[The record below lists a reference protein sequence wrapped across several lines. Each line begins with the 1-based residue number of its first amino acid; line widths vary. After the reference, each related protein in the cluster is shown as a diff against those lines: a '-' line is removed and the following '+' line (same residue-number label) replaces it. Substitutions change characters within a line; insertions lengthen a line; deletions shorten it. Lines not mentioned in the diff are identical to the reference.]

1 MKIKNFTAIFAGVA
15 CLFAFGAMCVGCAQE
30 SEDRKKTNDYVMEA
44 EYTEME
50 NVKGTGISSDQS
62 GFEMIY
68 GDGTDAQKN
77 LGWSS
82 GYFVGYTYTTDF
94 SMDFKFTSDSAE
106 KCTIIL
112 RLGSE
117 LGNISLSPESF
128 KVTLNGTSISYN
140 SIYIEGSELSE
151 MKFYDKTVAI
161 GVELNTGENVLNLK
175 VCANNLR
182 NGQTGGPVIDCIK
195 LQTAAKLTYTEN
207 TNNPGRRGEI

>member
-1 MKIKNFTAIFAGVA
+1 MKINKFTAILTSAA
-15 CLFAFGAMCVGCAQE
+15 CLLSLGAMCVGCDQT
-30 SEDRKKTNDYVMEA
+30 SEDSKKTNDYVMEA

-68 GDGTDAQKN
+68 GEGTDAQKN
-77 LGWSS
+77 MGWSS

-94 SMDFKFTSDSAE
+94 SMDFKFTADSAE
-106 KCTIIL
+106 KCTIVL

-117 LGNISLSPESF
+117 LGDISLSPESF
-128 KVTLNGTSISYN
+128 RVTLNGSSISYN
-140 SIYIEGSELSE
+140 SIYIEGSELSK

-161 GVELNTGENVLNLK
+161 GVALKEGENVLNLK

-182 NGQTGGPVIDCIK
+182 NGQTGGPVIDCVK
-195 LQTAAKLTYTEN
+195 LQTTAKLTYTEN
-207 TNNPGRRGEI
+207 TDNPGRRGEI